1 MSRKKKKIP
10 LWVHTPLYWAM
21 RSAMA
26 AVSIGDLAGTIQIA
40 RSAARAFAGAR
51 FKLFDNRK
59 RLRRA
64 QDNLAIA
71 FPDWSQEQ
79 RLEYA
84 IKSYEHMF
92 TIFIEMIVMPRLL
105 SEDGWAQHVRLGSM
119 QDSVRELLARVA
131 PGTGV
136 PRSCVLITGHSGN
149 WELLGYTMALLGFP
163 MHALFR
169 PPDMKPVDRWLR
181 RTRQARGLVLVDKFG
196 AAQSLPKLMEQGFP
210 VGFVADQNGGDRGLF
225 VPYFDRL
232 ASAYKSIGLLAL
244 KYETPILCGQA
255 RRLVW
260 ERDAIASPEKPA
272 SGGVSGG
279 QVGFDTWRGEPFRYQ
294 IDVVD
299 VIHPDDWV
307 DQPDP
312 LFYVT
317 ARYRRAIETMVRR
330 APEQYL
336 WMHRCWKSR
345 PRHEHLGR
353 PIPSSMMAK
362 IESLPWMT
370 PEKIRRIKEWTRRDT
385 LALAEQSG

>member
-1 MSRKKKKIP
+1 M
-10 LWVHTPLYWAM
+10 YWAI

-26 AVSIGDLAGTIQIA
+26 AVSVGDLAGTVEMA
-40 RSAARAFAGAR
+40 RSAARAFGSAS
-51 FKLFDNRK
+51 FNRK

-64 QDNLAIA
+64 QENLAVA
-71 FPDWSQEQ
+71 FPEWSDDH
-79 RLEYA
+79 RREYA
-84 IKSYEHMF
+84 LKAYEHMF
-92 TIFIEMIVMPRLL
+92 TLFVETIMMPRLL
-105 SEDGWAQHVRLGSM
+105 SEDGWAQHVRLGAM

-131 PGTGV
+131 PPGGPTR
-136 PRSCVLITGHSGN
+136 PCVLITGHTGN
-149 WELLGYTMALLGFP
+149 WELIGYTMALLGFP

-169 PPDMKPVDRWLR
+169 PADIRPVDRWLR
-181 RTRQARGLVLVDKFG
+181 RTRQSRGLVLVDKFG
-196 AAQSLPKLMEQGFP
+196 AAQSLPRLMEKGLP
-210 VGFVADQNGGDRGLF
+210 VGFVADQNGGHRGLF

-244 KYETPILCGQA
+244 KYETPIVCGQA

-260 ERDAIASPEKPA
+260 ERDAVASRRNLAGEQARP
-272 SGGVSGG
+272 GG

-299 VIHPDDWV
+299 VIHPQDWA

-345 PRHEHLGR
+345 PRHEQLGR
-353 PIPSSMMAK
+353 PIPASLMAK

-370 PEKIRRIKEWTRRDT
+370 SEKVARLQDWTRRDS
-385 LALAEQSG
+385 LALAAQGQ